1 MVMDRI
7 EQLRSRREQLLGE
20 LAGLEQIRRGSV
32 VEQFVD
38 AVHKDGSRVRR
49 GPYPLYSFKH
59 RGRTVSRRLRGEREA
74 QAYRRQIAAFRRF
87 QDVVKELVA
96 IGEELSDRGVREE
109 QGVKKTP
116 RSRSSRTGR

>member
-1 MVMDRI
+1 MDRI
-7 EQLRSRREQLLGE
+7 EQLRRRREQLLGE

-32 VEQFVD
+32 VEQYVD

-49 GPYPLYSFKH
+49 GPYPLYTFKDK
-59 RGRTVSRRLRGEREA
+59 GKTVSRRLRAKREA
-74 QAYRRQIAAFRRF
+74 QEYRRQIAAFRRF
-87 QDVVKELVA
+87 QEVIKELVA
-96 IGEELSDRGVREE
+96 IGEELSDRGVWEE